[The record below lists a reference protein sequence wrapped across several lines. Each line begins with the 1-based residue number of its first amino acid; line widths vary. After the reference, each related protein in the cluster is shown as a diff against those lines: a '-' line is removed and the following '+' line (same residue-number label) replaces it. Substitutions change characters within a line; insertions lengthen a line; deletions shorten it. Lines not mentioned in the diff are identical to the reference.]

1 MGTTV
6 LEVPFT
12 GNVRP
17 NASHLFFSSPHHS
30 TILNFLWFSSRS
42 FNKNFHFDSRASF
55 GITE

>member
-6 LEVPFT
+6 LEVA
-12 GNVRP
+12 VYRKRP
-17 NASHLFFSSPHHS
+17 AERLTFVFFIPPSLH
-30 TILNFLWFSSRS
+30 NFEFSVVSSRS